1 MRIPAPEKDCFKKL
15 PLGNSSFSAIRKAGQ
30 IYADKTAM
38 IADLADNED
47 APVFLMRPRGF
58 GKSLLVSAL
67 ESLFS
72 KGLADFKGLEIATG
86 ENRWRDTA
94 YRVVRFDL
102 SAVANSSPAS
112 FKTYLNNKM
121 ISEIYGNNHYLITSG
136 QNETGQPGVILS
148 NICDDQAIPDKSI
161 VFLVDD
167 YDAPITG
174 HLGKSQELSEI
185 SDILYSFF
193 AGIKFAERILRFVF
207 IAGITRTGREDLFSS
222 RCNAYDISTDDDFG
236 MLLGITEDE
245 LRRYFDPWIKNAAA
259 VLGMSIPDVY
269 AKMKSVYGGFQFS
282 IGNEET
288 VYNPRSVIS
297 FLSNPENG
305 FRNYWRSVSGN
316 TPDVLLKYLQK
327 ADNRESLIRLSD
339 SVKDE
344 KNRDNIVAFDE
355 IMAKAE
361 PGQIP
366 MKILLLETGYFTLRS
381 NNFPYGRIAVPNEE
395 VSESLS
401 RLSLKAQS

>member
-1 MRIPAPEKDCFKKL
+1 MPPEKTDGEI
-15 PLGNSSFSAIRKAGQ
+15 PLTGW
-30 IYADKTAM
+30 YAF
-38 IADLADNED
+38 N
-47 APVFLMRPRGF
+47 
-58 GKSLLVSAL
+58 
-67 ESLFS
+67 
-72 KGLADFKGLEIATG
+72 
-86 ENRWRDTA
+86 
-94 YRVVRFDL
+94 L

-112 FKTYLNNKM
+112 LKTYLNNKM
-121 ISEIYGNNHYLITSG
+121 ISEIYGNNHYLMTSG
-136 QNETGQPGVILS
+136 ENEIGQPGVILS
-148 NICDDQAIPDKSI
+148 HISEDQAIPDKSI

-174 HLGKSQELSEI
+174 HLGNPQELREV

-207 IAGITRTGREDLFSS
+207 ITGITKTGQESLFSS
-222 RCNAYDISTDDDFG
+222 CCNAYDISADDDFCT
-236 MLLGITEDE
+236 LLGITEDE

-259 VLGMSIPDVY
+259 VLGMSVPDVY

-288 VYNPRSVIS
+288 VYNPRSALS

-305 FRNYWRSVSGN
+305 FRNYWLSENSGA
-316 TPDVLLKYLQK
+316 PDALLRYLEK
-327 ADNRESLIRLSD
+327 TVNREILNKLCN

-344 KNRDNIVAFDE
+344 KNRDSVVTFDE

-366 MKILLLETGYFTLRS
+366 MKILLLETGFFTLRS
-381 NNFPYGRIAVPNEE
+381 INFPYGRITVPNEE
-395 VSESLS
+395 VSESLIC
-401 RLSLKAQS
+401 LSLNTQS